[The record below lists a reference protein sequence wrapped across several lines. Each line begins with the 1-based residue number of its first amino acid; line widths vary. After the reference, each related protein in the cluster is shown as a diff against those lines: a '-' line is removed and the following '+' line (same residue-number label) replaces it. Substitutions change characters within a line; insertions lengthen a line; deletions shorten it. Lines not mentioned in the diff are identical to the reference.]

1 MLPILITLLFSLV
14 FNILMFIPAFIWK
27 TDKLTDLSYS
37 ITFIAISVWL
47 LATNQPS
54 LIATI
59 LILMICVW
67 AIRLGAFLFIR
78 IRKQTK
84 DSRFD
89 GMREDFLKFLK
100 FWVLQGVSVWIIM
113 MPIILFF
120 QNPNTTPNK
129 TSIFFVAVGFVIWLI
144 GLLIESFAD
153 FQKYIFKQNPENKE
167 KWISTGLWKK
177 TRHPNYLGE
186 ITLWIGV
193 YIFAFPFLTDAQST
207 IALISPFFIFVL
219 LKYISGVPLL
229 EKSADSKWG
238 QNPDYTTYKAKSGI
252 ILPKL

>member
-1 MLPILITLLFSLV
+1 
-14 FNILMFIPAFIWK
+14 MFIPAFIWK

-47 LATNQPS
+47 LATNQS
-54 LIATI
+54 NLIATI
-59 LILMICVW
+59 LILMICAW
-67 AIRLGAFLFIR
+67 AIRLGTFLYIR
-78 IRKQTK
+78 IRKQTR

-89 GMREDFLKFLK
+89 GMREVFFKFLK
-100 FWVLQGVSVWIIM
+100 FWILQGVSVWVIM
-113 MPIILFF
+113 MPVILFF
-120 QNPNTTPNK
+120 QNSSTTLNK
-129 TSIFFVAVGFVIWLI
+129 TSVFFVTVGFLIWLT

-153 FQKYIFKQNPENKE
+153 YQKYVFKQNPENKDR
-167 KWISTGLWKK
+167 WISTGLWRK

-193 YIFAFPFLTDAQST
+193 YLFVFPFLSDGQSVV
-207 IALISPFFIFVL
+207 ALISPLFIFIL

-229 EKSADSKWG
+229 EKSADAKWG
-238 QNPDYTTYKAKSGI
+238 HNPDYTTYKAKSGI

>member
-1 MLPILITLLFSLV
+1 MTTILIALLFSLV
-14 FNILMFIPAFIWK
+14 FNLLMFIPASIWK
-27 TDKLTDLSYS
+27 TDKLTDLSYC

-54 LIATI
+54 LITTI

-67 AIRLGAFLFIR
+67 AIRLGTFLYIR

-84 DSRFD
+84 DNRFD
-89 GMREDFLKFLK
+89 GMREDFFKFLK
-100 FWVLQGVSVWIIM
+100 FWILQGVSVWIIM

-120 QNPNTTPNK
+120 QNPNTTQNK
-129 TSIFFVAVGFVIWLI
+129 TSIFFIAVGFVIWLI

-153 FQKYIFKQNPENKE
+153 FQKYVFKQNPENKE
-167 KWISTGLWKK
+167 KWIATGLWKK

-193 YIFAFPFLTDAQST
+193 YIFAFSFLTDGQSAV
-207 IALISPFFIFVL
+207 ALISPLFIFIL

-229 EKSADSKWG
+229 EKSADAKWG
-238 QNPDYTTYKAKSGI
+238 QNPEYTTYKTKSGI